1 MLIIVFTFCRAY
13 PIILMEDTVEILNV
27 LKKFNGRRLDN
38 FPEIHHSNLFRRIR
52 ENFHLELFLKGNNML
67 FSPFYTLLRGETF
80 SELDNFLAQN
90 EEFLDSLKDFIVNSL
105 FVYSAVIEE
114 NANYLSNEQDI
125 IIGRLMYRDQYKFE
139 VKFYSHYQEELQ
151 NAYNDKIYLGRI
163 FVDLKKFEKDYLGLN
178 DYFHSILEQ
187 NAKIQERALHKL
199 RYYDEYKKPYLDEI
213 DYLAKEVN
221 SEALERIRLFPKNNM
236 KNASTVALV
245 ESIDNLLHIQ
255 NLMVELK
262 DFTMEFESKLR
273 LGEETNYVKYLFKF
287 SKDLINDIKY
297 LSKLY
302 YLISNKISKYS
313 LI

>member
-1 MLIIVFTFCRAY
+1 MAGVWKISLR
-13 PIILMEDTVEILNV
+13 
-27 LKKFNGRRLDN
+27 
-38 FPEIHHSNLFRRIR
+38 SNTATCSKGSGKIST
-52 ENFHLELFLKGNNML
+52 LELFLKGNNML
-67 FSPFYTLLRGETF
+67 FSPFYTLLRGEQF

-125 IIGRLMYRDQYKFE
+125 IIGRLMYRDHYKFE

-151 NAYNDKIYLGRI
+151 SAYNDKIYLGRI

-178 DYFHSILEQ
+178 EYFHSILEQ

-221 SEALERIRLFPKNNM
+221 SEALERIKLFPKNGL
-236 KNASTVALV
+236 KNTPTITLV
-245 ESIDNLLHIQ
+245 ETIDNLLHIQ

-262 DFTMEFESKLR
+262 DFTLEFENKLR

-313 LI
+313 II